1 MEDYKKLYE
10 QTQSKMKEFIKRWDG
25 IKLSSN
31 DLFTE
36 ELKQIVEIESEDERI
51 RKEII
56 EMVRNWASV
65 HYITKEQFSE
75 RMTWLEK
82 QGESGTFDIPQTP
95 IKDAVEVTSRMQ
107 FISDDMKPI
116 AEFIMGYANWNL
128 HKDEW
133 NQPTLTV
140 PLFRVLD
147 ALIQRGKPYGE
158 CSQNIEKQ
166 DEQKPT
172 IEMKSAEESLGISSE
187 EYNKIVDKLIY
198 DEQKHTDKVEPKF
211 KVGDWI
217 TNDYCVGKVIE
228 LTNDAYLLDTGQGIP
243 FSCEH
248 NVHLWTIQDAKDGD
262 VLIDKSHIGECVF
275 IFKEARA
282 SDIKTDV
289 NNPLAIIGYCGINHI
304 GFTSRLSGL
313 GFGDTVN
320 CTYYPATKEQRDTL
334 ERVMTNAGYRWNKE
348 ELKLEKI

>member
-1 MEDYKKLYE
+1 MTENEKIKAYDKALKKASAAYKDKDRHLKATLE
-10 QTQSKMKEFIKRWDG
+10 RIFP
-25 IKLSSN
+25 
-31 DLFTE
+31 
-36 ELKQIVEIESEDERI
+36 ELKEDDNERI
-51 RKEII
+51 RKNCIHFLELQKQYHAATFEIEECI
-56 EMVRNWASV
+56 D
-65 HYITKEQFSE
+65 
-75 RMTWLEK
+75 WLEK
-82 QGESGTFDIPQTP
+82 QG
-95 IKDAVEVTSRMQ
+95 
-107 FISDDMKPI
+107 
-116 AEFIMGYANWNL
+116 
-128 HKDEW
+128 
-133 NQPTLTV
+133 
-140 PLFRVLD
+140 
-147 ALIQRGKPYGE
+147 
-158 CSQNIEKQ
+158 
-166 DEQKPT
+166 EQKPT

-187 EYNKIVDKLIY
+187 EYNKIIDKLIY

-320 CTYYPATKEQRDTL
+320 CTYYPATKEQRDAL
-334 ERVMTNAGYRWNKE
+334 MKAINDAGYEWDTEKK
-348 ELKLEKI
+348 ELKKKEK